1 MPSWFYNFKLFW
13 SVYCYKH
20 ITCAYKMHTYV
31 YMHIFL
37 FSKLTKEKYVYSFML
52 LPFLKLKV
60 VSIVDSSLY
69 L

>member
-1 MPSWFYNFKLFW
+1 MNF
-13 SVYCYKH
+13 
-20 ITCAYKMHTYV
+20 ITLSYFDLYIVINTQNASAYKMHTYV
-31 YMHIFL
+31 YMYIFL
-37 FSKLTKEKYVYSFML
+37 FSKLTKEKYIYSFML